1 MVQAGSVSDGDRASA
16 LLSAE
21 SQSDQPVAG
30 APRRDT
36 GEQNM
41 ITHTAA
47 WRLHQVALTCGHSTS
62 IRAGE
67 HTAWCSWCGRTV
79 STLVPQFSR

>member
-1 MVQAGSVSDGDRASA
+1 
-16 LLSAE
+16 
-21 SQSDQPVAG
+21 
-30 APRRDT
+30 
-36 GEQNM
+36 M

-79 STLVPQFSR
+79 SALVPSSPADAPETPGTADH